1 MREHSLKKFI
11 NNNGITEHHTRVR
24 GEEKI
29 LSEFVMLKIAYFVDN
44 CDVIAGLRNRKGLPS
59 DQ

>member
-1 MREHSLKKFI
+1 MREHNFKVFI
-11 NNNGITEHHTRVR
+11 NNNRITEHHTRVR

-29 LSEFVMLKIAYFVDN
+29 LSEFVMLKIAYFVDK
-44 CDVIAGLRNRKGLPS
+44 CDVIAGSQNRKGLQS